1 MALGTGLV
9 RAAASPGGS
18 AGADSGGPAGCG
30 GCRRHRFRE
39 NGGRIPAATHPA
51 LARWRARGGAICGA
65 DEGTHQRPEQ
75 PPEPALR
82 ATGNSR
88 LSLGEGETAELWQY
102 CVTAEP
108 SAESDC
114 VEGLHADPLQSIAVI
129 RLFLAKWYEPPPAGA
144 LHYSTLIQQVLS
156 PIGER
161 CGVTAAEAYRTL
173 CLDGPFHAVGETD
186 FIELLRGLAAPDRLF
201 FDSFAARQLDLAAA
215 HDLASRSV

>member
-1 MALGTGLV
+1 M
-9 RAAASPGGS
+9 
-18 AGADSGGPAGCG
+18 
-30 GCRRHRFRE
+30 
-39 NGGRIPAATHPA
+39 
-51 LARWRARGGAICGA
+51 
-65 DEGTHQRPEQ
+65 
-75 PPEPALR
+75 
-82 ATGNSR
+82 
-88 LSLGEGETAELWQY
+88 
-102 CVTAEP
+102 
-108 SAESDC
+108 
-114 VEGLHADPLQSIAVI
+114 EGLHADPLQSIAVI